1 VVEDNIVKDLLRWQN
16 LISFGGGLPD
26 PALFPLSELK
36 EIVNRVI
43 DEQGPRAFEYAPTEG
58 IDELREE
65 VLRFKGFRDTI
76 NNVMITAGS
85 QEALDLLIRILLKPG
100 DVVVVERPTYFVAV
114 KLLRRREARIID
126 VPIRDDGID
135 AESLKDAV
143 KRYRPRLIY
152 VMPNFQNPSGV
163 TMSEEKRRLV
173 IDLAEE
179 IGSVVIEDD
188 PYSYLNYGGPLMPHL
203 RELSDNVVYVSTFS
217 KVVVPGLRV
226 GFVVAPEN
234 IVKSL
239 SDLKQLTTISS
250 PTLSQLI
257 IYKVLRDG
265 YVEKFLSRYREAYKV
280 KRDAMLSALSEHM
293 PEGAYWTKPMG
304 GMFVWLTVPGISF
317 SSILNKAINEY
328 GIAYVPGSNFCI
340 EPSDCDE
347 SVRLNFTYTKLD
359 NVNEGVR
366 RLGVLIK
373 RTLGYNEQA

>member
-1 VVEDNIVKDLLRWQN
+1 

-135 AESLKDAV
+135 AEGLKDAV

-226 GFVVAPEN
+226 GFVVASEN

-280 KRDAMLSALSEHM
+280 KRDVMLSALGEHM

-328 GIAYVPGSNFCI
+328 GVAYVPGSNFCI